1 MAAFEQRFKASGNDY
16 DAALER
22 TVGDREL
29 LSQLMSMFLADGS
42 FDALKTAIGG
52 DDCKAAFAAAH
63 SLKGSSGM
71 LGMTALFA
79 SASEITELLRAGDLA
94 TAKTVFPKLS
104 AEYDAVSALIRESAE
119 I

>member
-22 TVGDREL
+22 TAGDREL

-42 FDALKTAIGG
+42 FVELKAAFDG

-94 TAKTVFPKLS
+94 AAKTVLPGLS
-104 AEYDAVSALIRESAE
+104 AEYNAVSTLIRECSE